1 MKDKDIINEAMRIVE
16 EANRQKVLLRIL
28 GAVAVAIHTKDLEYI
43 HERLRRRGDS
53 DKEQRFTDIDF
64 MACRKQY
71 RKVRRLFEDD
81 LKYTVD
87 SFMLLHRKNRLI
99 YYHPEQ
105 LHMDVFFDKLE
116 YSHDVIFCN
125 KKNRLSLDS
134 PTISLADMILEK
146 TQIHQINEK
155 DIKDIV
161 VLLLGHRI
169 GNEDY
174 KEIINAK
181 HIAQILAD
189 DWEFWYDARTN
200 LNKVKKASKQY
211 VLSGLLTLK
220 EDEDVA
226 KKVDEIL
233 SYTDKEEKS
242 RKWKKR
248 EKIGIK
254 KQWWHTVEE
263 ISR

>member
-1 MKDKDIINEAMRIVE
+1 MKNKDIISEAIRIVE
-16 EANRQKVLLRIL
+16 EANRQKVVLRIL
-28 GAVAVAIHTKDLEYI
+28 GAVAVAIHTKHLGCI
-43 HERLRRRGDS
+43 HERLRRLG
-53 DKEQRFTDIDF
+53 DKERMFTDIDF
-64 MACRKQY
+64 MACSKQY
-71 RKVRRLFEDD
+71 REVRRLFEDD

-87 SFMLLHRKNRLI
+87 SFMLLHRKKRLI

-105 LHMDVFFDKLE
+105 LHMDVFFNKLE

-134 PTISLADMILEK
+134 PTISLADIILEK

-155 DIKDIV
+155 DIKDVI

-169 GNEDY
+169 GNEDH
-174 KEIINAK
+174 KEIINVK
-181 HIAQILAD
+181 YIAQILAD
-189 DWEFWYDARTN
+189 DWGFWYDARTN
-200 LNKVKKASKQY
+200 LNEVKKASKGY
-211 VLSGLLTLK
+211 VLSGLLTRK
-220 EDEDVA
+220 ESEDVA

-233 SYTDKEEKS
+233 SYIDEEEKS
-242 RKWKKR
+242 RRWKKR

-254 KQWWHTVEE
+254 KQWWRTVEE